1 MNRGGSRVAAHNSD
15 YYIELE
21 KRYGAHNYHPLPV
34 VISRA
39 KGVWVWDP
47 EGRKYIDCLASYSAV
62 NQGHR
67 HPRIVKALREQL
79 GRVTLTSRA
88 FHNDMLGPFLEK
100 LSKVTGM
107 DMALPMNTGA
117 EAVETSIKLARK
129 WAYKKK
135 GVAQNKAE
143 IIVCRENFHGRTTT
157 IVGFSTDPLARNDFG
172 PFTPGFK
179 IIPFDDVPALEK
191 AITKNTAGFLV
202 EPIQAEAGVNIP
214 REGYLKSA
222 RAVCRRHNVLFM
234 LDEIQTGC
242 CRTGRF
248 FAWQHENAEP
258 DIMMLG
264 KALGGGM
271 FPVSV
276 AVASKKIMSVIRPGE
291 HGSTFGGNPL
301 ACAVAMA
308 SLDVLIDEKMD
319 RRAELLGTH
328 FRKALQSIRS
338 DRIEEIRGMGLLN
351 AIEVKKS
358 AGPARKYTEQLM
370 KRGVLAKDTHGQTI
384 RFAPPLVITKREI
397 DWMVEVIREV
407 LE

>member
-1 MNRGGSRVAAHNSD
+1 MAAHDSD

-47 EGRKYIDCLASYSAV
+47 QGRKYLDCLASYSAV

-67 HPRIVKALREQL
+67 HPRIVKALRDQL
-79 GRVTLTSRA
+79 GKVTLTSRA

-100 LSKVTGM
+100 LSQVTGM

-129 WAYKKK
+129 WGYKKK
-135 GVAQNKAE
+135 GVAENKAE
-143 IIVCRENFHGRTTT
+143 IIVCRDNFHGRTTT

-172 PFTPGFK
+172 PFTPGFR
-179 IIPFDDVPALEK
+179 IIPFDDVHALEK
-191 AITKNTAGFLV
+191 AITRNTVGFLV
-202 EPIQAEAGVNIP
+202 EPIQAEAGVKIP
-214 REGYLKSA
+214 SGGYLKAA
-222 RAVCRRHNVLFM
+222 REVCKRHNVLLM

-242 CRTGRF
+242 CRTGKF

-264 KALGGGM
+264 KALGGGI

-276 AVASKKIMSVIRPGE
+276 AVAPKKIMSVIGPGE

-308 SLDVLIDEKMD
+308 SLDVLIDEKLD
-319 RRAELLGTH
+319 LRAESLGRH
-328 FRKALQSIRS
+328 FQKGLRSIRS
-338 DRIEEIRGMGLLN
+338 EKIEEIRGMGLLN
-351 AIEVKKS
+351 AIEIRKS
-358 AGPARKYTEQLM
+358 AGTARKYAEQLM

-384 RFAPPLVITKREI
+384 RFAPPLVITEREI
-397 DWMVEVIREV
+397 DWMVGIIREV

>member
-1 MNRGGSRVAAHNSD
+1 VAAHNSE
-15 YYIELE
+15 YYIKLE
-21 KRYGAHNYHPLPV
+21 TKYGAHNYHPLPV
-34 VISRA
+34 VITRA

-47 EGRKYIDCLASYSAV
+47 EGRKYLDCLASYSAV

-67 HPRIVKALREQL
+67 HPLIVRALKDQL
-79 GRVTLTSRA
+79 GKVTLTSRA

-100 LSKVTGM
+100 LSQVTGM
-107 DMALPMNTGA
+107 GMALPMNTGA

-129 WAYKKK
+129 WGYKKK
-135 GVAQNKAE
+135 GVEKDKAE
-143 IIVCRENFHGRTTT
+143 IIVCRDNFHGRTTT
-157 IVGFSTDPLARNDFG
+157 IVGFSTDPLARNEFG
-172 PFTPGFK
+172 PFTPGFR
-179 IIPFDDVPALEK
+179 IISFDDVRALEK
-191 AITKNTAGFLV
+191 AITKNTVGFLV

-214 REGYLKSA
+214 SKGYLKSA
-222 RAVCRRHNVLFM
+222 REVCKEHNVLFM

-242 CRTGRF
+242 CRTGKF
-248 FAWQHENAEP
+248 FAWQHENAKP

-276 AVASKKIMSVIRPGE
+276 AVASEKIMSVIRPGE

-319 RRAELLGTH
+319 RRADALGRYFREGLL
-328 FRKALQSIRS
+328 SIRS
-338 DRIEEIRGMGLLN
+338 ERIKEIRGMGLLN

-358 AGPARKYTEQLM
+358 AGTARKYTEQLM
-370 KRGVLAKDTHGQTI
+370 KRGVLAKDTHGQSI

-397 DWMVEVIREV
+397 DWMVGIIKEV